1 MPPPA
6 GTAPAASTTPA
17 GGAPGGRMMGGM
29 YPPMMGGMGGNN
41 TAERDQDLHPDRRV
55 VHRDQA
61 NTEPVFGE
69 LEQVRKRPGRRKS
82 STTQEETDGDTTE

>member
-1 MPPPA
+1 
-6 GTAPAASTTPA
+6 
-17 GGAPGGRMMGGM
+17 MMGGM